1 MQMNQTLQHME
12 AGSTV
17 RCPTCFTTR
26 LYRLADGRFKCSLC
40 RRVFS
45 CGDNRH
51 IKLSVKTRH
60 ALVSAF
66 LNMMGT
72 TETATALQLNIKTVQ
87 KYFAI
92 LREASAQWSRSAV
105 TEQFGTETIA
115 AYRFDSFPMR
125 DACGRQA
132 VPVAAVKQSD
142 GQFYI
147 LIADYELKQ
156 EQNQVPVDGWLYAQ
170 DSESLHKLNLD
181 RICCQTLGDG
191 MEYSTE
197 SLISFWSSVKKGLY
211 HYQGGF
217 RHNFNHFL
225 REMEFRYNDRKLQH
239 GYDLCLNRLSVE

>member
-1 MQMNQTLQHME
+1 MQMNQILQHME
-12 AGSTV
+12 AGSSFQ
-17 RCPTCFTTR
+17 CPTCFTTK

-40 RRVFS
+40 RRIFS

-51 IKLSVKTRH
+51 IKLSIKTRH

-72 TETATALQLNIKTVQ
+72 AETATALQLNIKTVQ
-87 KYFAI
+87 KYFAL
-92 LREASAQWSRSAV
+92 LRESCAQWSRSAV
-105 TEQFGTETIA
+105 TDQFGTETIA
-115 AYRFDSFPMR
+115 AHRFNSSTMR

-147 LIADYELKQ
+147 MIADYELEQ
-156 EQNQVPVDGWLYAQ
+156 EQNQIPVDGWLYAQ
-170 DSESLHKLNLD
+170 DSESLQKLNLD
-181 RICCQTLGDG
+181 RICCQTLGEG
-191 MEYSTE
+191 TKQTAEGLTN
-197 SLISFWSSVKKGLY
+197 FWNSIKKGLY

-217 RHNFNHFL
+217 RHNFNQFL

-239 GYDLCLNRLSVE
+239 GYDVCLNRLSVE